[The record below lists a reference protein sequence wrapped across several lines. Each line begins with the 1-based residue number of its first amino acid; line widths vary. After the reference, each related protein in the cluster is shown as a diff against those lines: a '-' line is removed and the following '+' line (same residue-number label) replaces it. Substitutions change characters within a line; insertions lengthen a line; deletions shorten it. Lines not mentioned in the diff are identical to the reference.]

1 MAIAGLC
8 LEGFRHRRMDYPT
21 PRLMGFHFA
30 KHLSPLVLASE
41 HEMSSDSAVA
51 TAVFRWVS
59 WVPCHACST
68 WVARGGSHWMRGC
81 WEPFRG
87 TSGCSCHPQQPCA
100 ETVIEGQL
108 WSPRAVLE
116 TFLQVG
122 CGGVPQASTTL
133 SQTDMLPTP
142 CTLLT
147 LPSPQP
153 CEVGTVLYTRKL
165 RHKD

>member
-41 HEMSSDSAVA
+41 HEMNSDSAVA

-59 WVPCHACST
+59 WVPCQACST
-68 WVARGGSHWMRGC
+68 RVARGGSHWMRGC

-100 ETVIEGQL
+100 
-108 WSPRAVLE
+108 
-116 TFLQVG
+116 
-122 CGGVPQASTTL
+122 
-133 SQTDMLPTP
+133 
-142 CTLLT
+142 
-147 LPSPQP
+147 
-153 CEVGTVLYTRKL
+153 GTVSSKVSSGPQELCWRHFSRLDVGVSHRPPPLYHRQTCSP
-165 RHKD
+165 HPAHC

>member
-1 MAIAGLC
+1 ML
-8 LEGFRHRRMDYPT
+8 
-21 PRLMGFHFA
+21 
-30 KHLSPLVLASE
+30 LSP
-41 HEMSSDSAVA
+41 
-51 TAVFRWVS
+51 TAALCRDCVF
-59 WVPCHACST
+59 
-68 WVARGGSHWMRGC
+68 
-81 WEPFRG
+81 
-87 TSGCSCHPQQPCA
+87 
-100 ETVIEGQL
+100 EGQL

-153 CEVGTVLYTRKL
+153 CEVGTVVFRPVLYTRKL